1 MINNTLIFNEKSCTS
16 SEESFLFNEKDTVLG
31 APLSDWE
38 TGKTNILFVTGFSGS
53 GKSTISRESKP
64 QIKQKSSKREYVDPD
79 RDAYY
84 AANKFA

>member
-1 MINNTLIFNEKSCTS
+1 MINNTLIFNEKSCAS

-53 GKSTISRESKP
+53 GKSTISREYSVKYKCYH
-64 QIKQKSSKREYVDPD
+64 IKVLL
-79 RDAYY
+79 
-84 AANKFA
+84 FILMCCFVLMI